1 MVFDGMDANQ
11 DGTLSLE
18 EVVETYR
25 RVHAE
30 VVLDGDLKVDEEEM
44 KVAPDNLDRIDLRP
58 AAPGAEVNS
67 ILPFYAD
74 GSSSASALSHQW
86 KQVCDALAKQSMYLP
101 PDEQYQVQ
109 DALRFTGERLLGSR
123 LVDKKFGE
131 GLAIGSIIAG
141 LQLPTPVLVS
151 AVLLPCV
158 RERSASIQEVRDRFG
173 PVVGSMVE
181 DSVWL
186 SQLPDRV
193 GLLDDDGSRFLREYM
208 VAASRD
214 HRAVIVMLADRLN
227 ALRKIEEAPL
237 YDQHLKALES
247 LQVFSPLA
255 HALGVGKWLWELEDL
270 SFRALFPDS
279 YTSVEQWQLELWEVS
294 SNMMEQAKVDV
305 LKALNENDFLLE
317 HVERYA
323 ITSRRKSVFST
334 FKKMFR
340 SNKKL
345 EDVKDVFAMRV
356 VIGLKSQFR
365 SDDSVQVRTCTEAY
379 GAVRKAL
386 VGWEEPR
393 GRFKDYV
400 THPKPNGYQS
410 IHTTL
415 DSPLKLPLEVQ
426 IRTEEMHAAAEFGD
440 ASHNLYKGGIK
451 SLSAVQNF
459 ADMVRKSNVA
469 ALAPADSDLSEE
481 NSEEQRDLDAL
492 EFSNE
497 AAEASSLELSLDS
510 SDAIK
515 RKNERSVEG
524 EGTGAGFL
532 DEDELRNMILTAP
545 GVNDDVSMGGSEEE
559 HAWQLDS
566 LGQDLLFVVPAF
578 ERSSI
583 EADLRQSSE
592 IVLAASQ
599 DAAAAYAAGQETPLK
614 LDRVLADLMAAAE
627 DGSGKETEEFEAQRR
642 FLRQQGIDVI
652 KRQDVLR
659 TMLDSNKAR
668 LFDPDEV
675 MAKLLDEWDERLSD
689 ERSREPRQDAGG
701 EQPRGKLRCEL
712 LEEPAGMF
720 SSMEFERSSS
730 T

>member
-1 MVFDGMDANQ
+1 MIVLSSWFFHGCGWTPNPPMSHKVKALRLGTRCTRSPLKTLRDDATRRRRHGLVANLQADKEGQEAIEGGKTSRAGDAREGEGKGWTDQMRDKTIQALDSIFAGGFMMEGKGSEMLMVLRKWMMSESVKMDKEVEEGRQSDESTDRTIVAKDYKSDSKTLDRSEFSAVVKAAGLEQMEASDIDMVFDGMDANQ

-30 VVLDGDLKVDEEEM
+30 VVLDADLKVLEEEI
-44 KVAPDNLDRIDLRP
+44 KVTPDNLDRIDLRP

-74 GSSSASALSHQW
+74 GSFSASALSHQW

-101 PDEQYQVQ
+101 PDGQYQVQ

-123 LVDKKFGE
+123 LVGKKFGE

-323 ITSRRKSVFST
+323 ITSRRKSAFST

-345 EDVKDVFAMRV
+345 EVLF
-356 VIGLKSQFR
+356 
-365 SDDSVQVRTCTEAY
+365 
-379 GAVRKAL
+379 
-386 VGWEEPR
+386 
-393 GRFKDYV
+393 
-400 THPKPNGYQS
+400 
-410 IHTTL
+410 
-415 DSPLKLPLEVQ
+415 
-426 IRTEEMHAAAEFGD
+426 
-440 ASHNLYKGGIK
+440 
-451 SLSAVQNF
+451 LSY
-459 ADMVRKSNVA
+459 
-469 ALAPADSDLSEE
+469 P
-481 NSEEQRDLDAL
+481 
-492 EFSNE
+492 FSC
-497 AAEASSLELSLDS
+497 SS
-510 SDAIK
+510 
-515 RKNERSVEG
+515 
-524 EGTGAGFL
+524 
-532 DEDELRNMILTAP
+532 
-545 GVNDDVSMGGSEEE
+545 
-559 HAWQLDS
+559 
-566 LGQDLLFVVPAF
+566 
-578 ERSSI
+578 
-583 EADLRQSSE
+583 
-592 IVLAASQ
+592 
-599 DAAAAYAAGQETPLK
+599 
-614 LDRVLADLMAAAE
+614 
-627 DGSGKETEEFEAQRR
+627 
-642 FLRQQGIDVI
+642 
-652 KRQDVLR
+652 
-659 TMLDSNKAR
+659 
-668 LFDPDEV
+668 
-675 MAKLLDEWDERLSD
+675 
-689 ERSREPRQDAGG
+689 
-701 EQPRGKLRCEL
+701 
-712 LEEPAGMF
+712 
-720 SSMEFERSSS
+720 
-730 T
+730 